1 MARLTL
7 YTRPDC
13 SLCDTMRATLLEVQA
28 ETPFR
33 LETIDI
39 SADPEL
45 SARFGLEIPL
55 LYINGRRAFMY
66 ELSAAEL
73 RRRLDQ
79 EHTP

>member
-13 SLCDTMRATLLEVQA
+13 SLCDAMRTTLLEVQA

>member
-13 SLCDTMRATLLEVQA
+13 SLCDTMRAILLEVRA
-28 ETPFR
+28 ERPFR

-39 SADPEL
+39 STDPEL
-45 SARFGLEIPL
+45 STRFGLEIPL
-55 LYINGRRAFMY
+55 LYINGQRAFTY

-79 EHTP
+79 EHSP

>member
-1 MARLTL
+1 MASLTL

-33 LETIDI
+33 LETVDI

-45 SARFGLEIPL
+45 SARFSLEIPL
-55 LYINGRRAFMY
+55 LYINGQRAFMY
-66 ELSAAEL
+66 ELSATEL

>member
-1 MARLTL
+1 MASLTL

-13 SLCDTMRATLLEVQA
+13 SLCEAMRATLLAIQA

-33 LETIDI
+33 LEIIDI

-55 LYINGRRAFMY
+55 LYINGQRAFMY
-66 ELSAAEL
+66 ELSAIDL